1 MPFPRPNSVVIFTIS
16 FWLLTPIAHA
26 DFQAGADAYKRGDYL
41 TALQEWRPLANQL
54 DADAQFL
61 LGKLYAEGKGVPQN
75 EKEAVRWW
83 RISATQRH
91 VHAQYSLGHAYAIG
105 QGVPLDIVQAHMWLS
120 LATAQGQQEALEERD
135 EIATTMTATQIAEA
149 QRLAQEWD
157 PKTSK
162 IFDYTLELKKN
173 NTLIY
178 LQGGLEFGVSD
189 EVSQLLVNYSDVT
202 GIILDSQGG
211 RIHEGRKLADLISSY
226 RLNTYSLLG
235 CYSACATAFIAG
247 KNRFLGPQANLAF
260 HQYSDGPG
268 LNSPQSDVRMKKE
281 EEQDRKFYQQQ
292 GVSAEFLEK
301 LFNTPFNDLW
311 YPPVKELLMAGVV
324 HGLVNPSDL
333 FPYEYEDLRTSD
345 FFNELLNIPIYQTI
359 KKYDPSTFKEI
370 SDSAIEQIQNG
381 ASPIEL
387 REVFTNYI
395 KAISN
400 KLLPYT
406 SNEALINF
414 AKNMVSTL
422 KNFVNKD
429 PILCMKLLLRKQ
441 YGEVPSESYSKKD
454 LENINE
460 VMTRVIIDAYEK
472 DNPQVD
478 TNKATI
484 VMRKVRLKIEDEYKA
499 LKTEELQNS
508 ADYKRFCNV
517 RIKFYELI
525 LSEGD
530 DAGGNALRY
539 AFSPK

>member
-1 MPFPRPNSVVIFTIS
+1 MPFPRPNSLVIFTIS

-41 TALQEWRPLANQL
+41 TALQEWRPLANQF

-61 LGKLYAEGKGVPQN
+61 LGRLYAEGKGVPQN
-75 EKEAVRWW
+75 EKEAVRCW
-83 RISATQRH
+83 RFAATQRH

-105 QGVPLDIVQAHMWLS
+105 QGVPVDVVQAHMWLS
-120 LATAQGQQEALEERD
+120 LATAQGQKNALDERD
-135 EIATTMTATQIAEA
+135 DLATKMTATQIAEA

-162 IFDYTLELKKN
+162 IFDYTLELKKD
-173 NTLIY
+173 NTLIH

-189 EVSQLLVNYSDVT
+189 EVSQLLVTHSDVT

-211 RIHEGRKLADLISSY
+211 RIQEGRNLADLISSY
-226 RLNTYSLLG
+226 GIDTYSLGG
-235 CYSACATAFIAG
+235 CYSACATAFVAG

-260 HQYSDGPG
+260 HQYSELYPKSLQADMK
-268 LNSPQSDVRMKKE
+268 MKKE
-281 EEQDRKFYQQQ
+281 EEKDRQFFQQQ
-292 GVSAEFLEK
+292 GISSEFLEK
-301 LFNTPFNDLW
+301 LFKTSFDDFW
-311 YPPVKELLMAGVV
+311 YPPVEELLKARVV
-324 HGLVNPSDL
+324 HGLFNPSDL
-333 FPYEYEDLRTSD
+333 FPYDYEYLSASD
-345 FFNELLNIPIYQTI
+345 FTKELLDMPVYQAI

-370 SDSAIEQIQNG
+370 TDAAVEQIKNG

-387 REVFTNYI
+387 REVFTNYF

-406 SNEALINF
+406 SNEALVNF
-414 AKNMVSTL
+414 IKNTVSIL
-422 KNFVNKD
+422 RNFVDKD
-429 PILCMKLLLRKQ
+429 PVLCMKFLLRKQ
-441 YGEVPSESYSKKD
+441 YGEVPSASYSKKD
-454 LENINE
+454 LESLNE
-460 VMTRVIIDAYEK
+460 VLSWVIIDAYEK

-478 TNKATI
+478 TNKATF
-484 VMRKVRLKIEDEYKA
+484 VMRKVRLKIEDEYRS
-499 LKTEELQNS
+499 LKPEELQNS
-508 ADYKRFCNV
+508 ADYKKFCDV

-530 DAGGNALRY
+530 DAAGNALRY